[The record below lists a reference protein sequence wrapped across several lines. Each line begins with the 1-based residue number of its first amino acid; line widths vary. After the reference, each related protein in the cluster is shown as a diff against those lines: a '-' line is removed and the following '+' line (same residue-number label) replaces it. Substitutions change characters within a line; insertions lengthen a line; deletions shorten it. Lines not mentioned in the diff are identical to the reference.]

1 MRKRT
6 TSVHVMLRMEQLRL
20 TGLSVQGR
28 RHKRPGSITWVWD
41 VTVGNRTVPNLMPY
55 QAAALLDAIEE
66 VITFARNSSG
76 GDGQTE
82 PQ

>member
-1 MRKRT
+1 MGKRVT
-6 TSVHVMLRMEQLRL
+6 AVHVMLKMEQLRL

-28 RHKRPGSITWVWD
+28 RHKRPGSVTWVWD
-41 VTVGNRTVPNLMPY
+41 VTVENRTVPNLMPY

-66 VITFARNSSG
+66 VITFVRDSSG
-76 GDGQTE
+76 DDGQTE